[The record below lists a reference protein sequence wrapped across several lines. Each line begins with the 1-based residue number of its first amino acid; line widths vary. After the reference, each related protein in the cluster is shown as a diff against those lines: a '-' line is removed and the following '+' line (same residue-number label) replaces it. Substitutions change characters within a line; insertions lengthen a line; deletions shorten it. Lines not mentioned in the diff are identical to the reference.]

1 MMPIV
6 YPRQVPVSYQ
16 RKQDL
21 FCVRAEYKPLD
32 PANASV
38 RDDE

>member
-1 MMPIV
+1 M
-6 YPRQVPVSYQ
+6 SYQ

-32 PANASV
+32 PTNASV
-38 RDDE
+38 RGAGLLPHSAVDE